1 MDAVTNLSGGALAY
15 ASILFLISCG
25 LTIIF
30 GLLDVLN
37 IAHGLF
43 IIIGAYTAW
52 SLMESMTAIDDLT
65 LRFLVSCVV
74 ASLLSCVFAVLME
87 RVFIRNI
94 YGDHLRQ
101 ILITLGIA
109 IAGQAA
115 IGVMFGFSPKVF
127 PLPTTMDGRFA
138 LGHIHIGKANVVI
151 IGTAIVAALLLL
163 AFLKYTR
170 YGLVIR
176 AGSEN
181 RAMVRALGIN
191 VDKSFGIVFGIGGL
205 YAGLGGALS
214 SVYFPGIT
222 PKLGIDLLIM
232 CFVVIMLGG
241 RGNIIGSIV
250 SSLVVA
256 LLVVF
261 GTYSVAPG
269 VGEIAAFVLL
279 GLVMLR
285 PSLRGRAG

>member
-37 IAHGLF
+37 IAHALF
-43 IIIGAYTAW
+43 IVIGAYTAW

-65 LRFLVSCVV
+65 LRFLVSCVL
-74 ASLLSCVFAVLME
+74 ASLVSCVFAVFME

-127 PLPTTMDGRFA
+127 SLPATMDGRFV

-170 YGLVIR
+170 YGLIIR

-181 RAMVRALGIN
+181 RPMVRALGIN

-256 LLVVF
+256 MLVVF

-285 PSLRGRAG
+285 PSLRRRAG